1 MHEFSVCQ
9 ALIAEV
15 ERIATSQGALR
26 VEAVKLRIGPLSG
39 VVSSLLEHAYPFV
52 SAGTLAEGSTL
63 EIEPAPLRVRC
74 ETCGAESEVK
84 PNLLAC
90 GVCGSG
96 LTRIVSGED
105 LTLMSIELII
115 N

>member
-1 MHEFSVCQ
+1 MQ
-9 ALIAEV
+9 ARHAQHAEHDTCESPHQPDTNTANWSAPRRAASASARLDGPAAV
-15 ERIATSQGALR
+15 LAHAVARLQQKYPPPGAL
-26 VEAVKLRIGPLSG
+26 KG
-39 VVSSLLEHAYPFV
+39 
-52 SAGTLAEGSTL
+52 AG
-63 EIEPAPLRVRC
+63 RC
-74 ETCGAESEVK
+74 ETCGAESEAR

-105 LTLMSIELII
+105 LTLMSIELIT